1 MPPSRKPNDAL
12 RRAREERG
20 WTQSDA
26 ASALGFSLEAVQ
38 SWERG
43 RRIPRPKQQAK
54 LCEVYQRTLEQLD
67 LGPQP
72 SGKIEPLPA
81 QDTRALVPGAPF
93 AQKDS
98 SEISLLYAG
107 VNLDWERPPLF
118 RQITDKVR
126 RRMLMNVWSICI
138 DGKLRHLLGHTALIA
153 LNLMEWS
160 EAPDCS
166 SHFVVQEN
174 DQPRRDLPT
183 GTSILDVYDDADGEL
198 LILGEPGAGKTVLL
212 LELTHTLL
220 MRAVQDESTSLPVVF
235 NLTSWTE
242 EQPSLDEWL
251 VAELQ
256 TTYHIPEKVGRTL
269 VEANQLALLL
279 DSLDEITEE
288 TRPACVKAIRAYQ
301 QEHPLASL
309 VLCCRREPYG
319 AQATP
324 LVFQQTILVQPLT
337 EEQIDLYLSSAHCQR
352 EAVKRAFQEDLE
364 LQQMCTNPLMLNIIT
379 RIYQDEDHAALALDG
394 SLEMRRQ
401 QVFDWYTQQML
412 TRSKT
417 ETASSPEQ
425 TKQWLRWLA
434 KQLKDHNQ
442 VEFYLERMQPDW
454 LPDSHARQCY
464 RKTVVRLVFGIQIL
478 ISAVLF
484 AWLRG
489 GKQGELV
496 GVGLGLLGQ
505 LGAGPGNSVLGWMA
519 PGLGGGLEGGGS
531 LGILFALGSV
541 LVPLLVD
548 QGEPPALTAKALWRG
563 LVSGMRAGFVT
574 GVIVGIFSGCVFSLS
589 GGLASG
595 WYRGLGAGLFSG
607 LLMGLMIGLLAS
619 LRQLPER
626 ERSPR
631 LHHKEIPLHKTGPI
645 TSLFDTLLFGLVAF
659 LGNAGVYALLLGH
672 LNRDVIVYA
681 SIIGLFYGVAFGFG
695 GGTNLIRELGTVI
708 RPAETISW
716 SWRAVGQTFLSN
728 LAKGGMI
735 GLFVMGCGSVIL
747 GCASGLFYG
756 AAYGLR
762 YGLIYG
768 LILGLVSALASMLT
782 GMLRSGWSSQVLE
795 EQQLRHPNEGVRR
808 SLKHAVFAACLFGPL
823 GGLASGLM
831 CGGAFG
837 LIGRLPGWPILGAG
851 FALIFG
857 ILFAL
862 HFVTLEGGI
871 ACLQH
876 YLLRWYLWRAGCMP
890 WRYTA
895 FLDKAAERVFLHKI
909 GGGYM
914 FIHRLLLDYFVG
926 IEDTASPERSD

>member
-26 ASALGFSLEAVQ
+26 AAALGFSLEAVQ

-43 RRIPRPKQQAK
+43 RRTPRPKQQAK
-54 LCEVYQRTLEQLD
+54 LCEVYQRSPEQLD
-67 LGPQP
+67 LGPKLSEKMEPP
-72 SGKIEPLPA
+72 SAPDPCV
-81 QDTRALVPGAPF
+81 LVPAAP
-93 AQKDS
+93 
-98 SEISLLYAG
+98 EISPPRGGL
-107 VNLDWERPPLF
+107 NLDWEKPPLF
-118 RQITDKVR
+118 QQVVDKAR
-126 RRMLMNVWSICI
+126 RRMLINVWRICI
-138 DGKLRHLLGHTALIA
+138 DGKLRHLLGHTALIT

-160 EAPDCS
+160 EAPDQFSCLT
-166 SHFVVQEN
+166 VQGTEG
-174 DQPRRDLPT
+174 PTRDFSA
-183 GTSILDVYDDADGEL
+183 GTSVLQAYNDADGEL
-198 LILGEPGAGKTVLL
+198 LILGEPGAGKTILL
-212 LELTHTLL
+212 LELAHGLL
-220 MRAVQDESTSLPVVF
+220 MRAAQDENAPLPVVF
-235 NLTSWTE
+235 NLTSWAE
-242 EQPSLDEWL
+242 EQRSLDEWF

-256 TTYHIPEKVGRTL
+256 TIYHIPGKIGWAL

-279 DSLDEITEE
+279 DGLDEIAEE
-288 TRPACVKAIRAYQ
+288 TRPACVKAIQAYQ
-301 QEHPLASL
+301 QEHALVSL
-309 VLCCRREPYG
+309 VLCCRRETYD
-319 AQATP
+319 AQTTR
-324 LVFQQTILVQPLT
+324 LVFQQIILVKPLT
-337 EEQIDLYLSSAHCQR
+337 EEQIDLYLSSAHCQH
-352 EAVKRAFQEDLE
+352 EAVKRALQEDPE

-417 ETASSPEQ
+417 EIDSSPEQ
-425 TKQWLRWLA
+425 TRQWLRWLA
-434 KQLKDHNQ
+434 RQLKDHNQ

-464 RKTVVRLVFGIQIL
+464 QKTVVRLVFGIQIL

-489 GKQGELV
+489 GKQGEVV

-574 GVIVGIFSGCVFSLS
+574 GIIVGVFSEGVFSLS

-626 ERSPR
+626 ERFPR
-631 LHHKEIPLHKTGPI
+631 LHRKEIPLLHKAGPI
-645 TSLFDTLLFGLVAF
+645 TYLFDTLLFGLVAF

-716 SWRAVGQTFLSN
+716 SWRAVGQTFISN

-756 AAYGLR
+756 STYGLR

-768 LILGLVSALASMLT
+768 LILGLVSALASTLT

-795 EQQLRHPNEGVRR
+795 EHQLRHPNEGVRR
-808 SLKHAVFAACLFGPL
+808 SLKHAIFAACLFGPL

-895 FLDKAAERVFLHKI
+895 FLDKATERVFLHKI

-914 FIHRLLLDYFVG
+914 FIHRLLLDYFVTIDITSDG
-926 IEDTASPERSD
+926 DGKAS